1 MKRSPAILLIVVA
14 LVIYGVY
21 TASFIPPLLVGRP
34 EPLLLAGFVLQ
45 ACAAILAAVG
55 VWTGSSW
62 GAGAMVMLG
71 AAIAATELAE
81 AFVLG
86 VIAYDRALIIA
97 LLAVLVTVI
106 GAAFVRN
113 PRNVAI

>member
-1 MKRSPAILLIVVA
+1 MKRSPAILLIVIA
-14 LVIYGVY
+14 LAIYGVY
-21 TASFIPPLLVGRP
+21 MASFVPPLLVGRP
-34 EPLLLAGFVLQ
+34 EPLLLACFVLQ

-55 VWTGSSW
+55 VWTGRNW

-71 AAIAATELAE
+71 VAIAVTEVAE

-86 VIAYDRALIIA
+86 VIAFDRALIIA
-97 LLAVLVTVI
+97 FSAVLVTFV

-113 PRNVAI
+113 PRSVAI